1 MKLKYKF
8 VINEVADQM
17 VAVVI
22 GDDLE
27 KFNGFVK
34 MNDIGAYIFKKLEN
48 DVTEDMIVA
57 DMVKDYPDATEAEI
71 RETVSGFITGLKEK
85 DLITE

>member
-1 MKLKYKF
+1 MKLRYKF

>member
-71 RETVSGFITGLKEK
+71 RDTVSGVITGLKEK